1 MDKKRIFSS
10 LSLSSLVVLGVFLV
24 RGSVTSALGG
34 RSFAG
39 ENLCN
44 FFLSFQRKPA
54 LPPPPPT
61 PTSAGNC
68 EATENSVG
76 TDRALARRSLAATEQ
91 QQFAKISIAHSG
103 DHARRNALFVHEIC
117 PIERK

>member
-54 LPPPPPT
+54 LPPHPQPQLLPVT
-61 PTSAGNC
+61 
-68 EATENSVG
+68 
-76 TDRALARRSLAATEQ
+76 ARRRKIPSALIARSLVA
-91 QQFAKISIAHSG
+91 
-103 DHARRNALFVHEIC
+103 V
-117 PIERK
+117 